1 MIRFLLFF
9 GSFLFLLIHYYSYF
23 DKLAMF
29 IKGKSVYISALIFI
43 STIMYS
49 WLMKKPTIYNNN
61 YQFNKLPIKKQVR
74 NVSPL
79 SKKIV
84 ASNQKWLCGNCSKI
98 LDFTYEI
105 DHKVPLFK
113 GGTNEYNNLI
123 ALCRECH
130 GRKTILER
138 VK

>member
-9 GSFLFLLIHYYSYF
+9 GSFLFLLIHYYTYF

-29 IKGKSVYISALIFI
+29 IKEKSVYISVIIFI
-43 STIMYS
+43 STIFYS
-49 WLMKKPTIYNNN
+49 WMMKKPKIYNNTYN
-61 YQFNKLPIKKQVR
+61 NIKLPIKKPIRHVT
-74 NVSPL
+74 PL

-84 ASNQKWLCGNCSKI
+84 ASNQKWLCGNCKRT

-105 DHKVPLFK
+105 DHIVPLFK
-113 GGTNEYNNLI
+113 GGSNEYNNLI

-138 VK
+138 V

>member
-29 IKGKSVYISALIFI
+29 IKSKSVYISVIIFI
-43 STIMYS
+43 STIIYS
-49 WLMKKPTIYNNN
+49 WIMKKPTVYNYN
-61 YQFNKLPIKKQVR
+61 QFPLIKKQNR
-74 NVSPL
+74 NVTAL

-84 ASNQKWLCGNCSKI
+84 ASNQKWLCGNCKKM

-105 DHKVPLFK
+105 DHIIPLFN
-113 GGTNEYNNLI
+113 GGTNEYTNLI

-138 VK
+138 AK

>member
-1 MIRFLLFF
+1 
-9 GSFLFLLIHYYSYF
+9 
-23 DKLAMF
+23 MF

-43 STIMYS
+43 STIIYS
-49 WLMKKPTIYNNN
+49 WLVKKPNIYNNF
-61 YQFNKLPIKKQVR
+61 QFNKFPIKKQGR
-74 NVSPL
+74 NVSTL

-84 ASNQKWLCGNCSKI
+84 ASNQRWLCGNCSKI

-113 GGTNEYNNLI
+113 GGTNEYSNLI